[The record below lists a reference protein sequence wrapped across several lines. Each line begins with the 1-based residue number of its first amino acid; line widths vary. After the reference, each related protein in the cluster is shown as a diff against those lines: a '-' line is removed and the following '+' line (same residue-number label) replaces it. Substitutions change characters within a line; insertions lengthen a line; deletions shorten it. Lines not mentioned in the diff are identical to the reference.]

1 MNKKQALDTIQPYV
15 ESLYNMI
22 SLRPSMYAGRA
33 ASVEAF
39 IFAIEG
45 VLDYLT
51 EGNRSDRYAR
61 FRAGN
66 QFGEESFTP
75 MFERTHNCRLR
86 FVSTAVG
93 TDESDSQKL
102 DDEYSEEFAD
112 HWQQFLK
119 WRNQKSSQDAKFE
132 EGST

>member
-15 ESLYNMI
+15 ESLYKVI
-22 SLRPSMYAGRA
+22 LLRPSMYAGRA
-33 ASVEAF
+33 ASIEAF

-51 EGNRSDRYAR
+51 DGTRSDRYAR
-61 FRAGN
+61 FRTGE
-66 QFGEESFTP
+66 QFGEESFNP
-75 MFERTHNCRLR
+75 MFERIHKCRLR
-86 FVSTAVG
+86 FVSTAIG

-102 DDEYSEEFAD
+102 DDEYSKEFAD
-112 HWQQFLK
+112 HWQEFLK
-119 WRNQKSSQDAKFE
+119 WRDQRSRQDAKLE